1 MRLAASVQPDADAF
15 EARLRRREASHDF
28 GVVAGDHH
36 LDAAVG
42 QLLELVVARQHVGH
56 RNTLGDADGQL
67 DLGVKALGTVP
78 LKTEKRGQG
87 VRDVPFSR
95 QLWIEHDDFA
105 EVPPKGWKR
114 LIPGGEVRLRGAGI
128 VRCDEVIKD
137 DSGAIVELRGTL
149 DLESRPGMEGSKR
162 KVKGTIH
169 WVCAKQAVPAEFRL
183 FDRLFTVENPD
194 LDDDGKTYIAW
205 GYRDIRIAELND
217 TLDDIIPGTERA
229 PFGPESIMGEGAHF
243 LKINGMYY
251 IISAW
256 YAGGF
261 RMPCARAKSP
271 FGPYE
276 IHPSISTCEAFGIT
290 QGYRLRSDKGGKF
303 DISAPDPSR
312 DGIATAIH
320 QGGIVDTK
328 SGEWWGYSMMDAN
341 SIGRLTCLSPI
352 SWVDGWPMF
361 GLPGNV
367 GRTPRTWV
375 KPTTGAR
382 TKPSSPYTRSDSF
395 KGPKIANA
403 WQWNHHPDDSKWSL
417 KTRRGWLSLTPQTSP
432 DFWHAKNTLTQRAI
446 GPKST
451 VTVTIDSAKLIPGD
465 VAGLGLLNHP
475 HGWIGIRRSINGEH
489 QLTMFH
495 QETGNETSVALPKPV
510 IQLRA
515 ECDFLSEMAT
525 FSWSVDGLTWQVLG
539 SPFRMVFQLRT
550 FQGVR
555 YALFAYNTLGNS
567 GGRADFTNF
576 TVHEPAPRGLMNA
589 IPYGQLITIEN
600 AISGHTLAASG
611 QRLISIPASNDNGT
625 SFRIIDVNNGR
636 VAIQHVNTG
645 CFGLLQQF
653 NGGHLLDVFYPGVFP
668 GFAQLFILHK
678 RLQYFLAVFNLAGQ
692 FLALRNPLYLLL
704 QNVLVQQQGVRHR
717 LSAALQFFAHLGTV
731 LPTGHMPSQ
740 TCHRLFAH
748 SGYAAH
754 IGGFVQRFYQLS
766 QCPRGAG
773 AGVSFGQCT

>member
-1 MRLAASVQPDADAF
+1 MPEPLSPTSWTADNGNGTFSNPLFFDEFSDPDMIRVGSDYYLTGTTMHTSPGLPVLHSKDLVSWTLLSYASD
-15 EARLRRREASHDF
+15 R
-28 GVVAGDHH
+28 
-36 LDAAVG
+36 
-42 QLLELVVARQHVGH
+42 
-56 RNTLGDADGQL
+56 L
-67 DLGVKALGTVP
+67 DLGPAFRLDNDKDIYGRGIWAPSFRHHNGVFYIFANVTGFPTLVYSASKATGPWKRT
-78 LKTEKRGQG
+78 TMKRG
-87 VRDVPFSR
+87 F
-95 QLWIEHDDFA
+95 HDLS
-105 EVPPKGWKR
+105 V
-114 LIPGGEVRLRGAGI
+114 
-128 VRCDEVIKD
+128 
-137 DSGAIVELRGTL
+137 
-149 DLESRPGMEGSKR
+149 
-162 KVKGTIH
+162 
-169 WVCAKQAVPAEFRL
+169 L
-183 FDRLFTVENPD
+183 F
-194 LDDDGKTYIAW
+194 DDDGKTYIAW
-205 GYRDIRIAELND
+205 GYRDIRIAQLNE
-217 TLDDIIPGTERA
+217 TLDDIIPGTEQA

-276 IHPSISTCEAFGIT
+276 IIDSISTGEAFGIT

-303 DISAPDPSR
+303 DVSAPDPRR

-328 SGEWWGYSMMDAN
+328 NGEWWGYSMMDAN

-352 SWVDGWPMF
+352 AWQDGWPMF
-361 GLPGNV
+361 GLPGNI

-382 TKPSSPYTRSDSF
+382 TKPTAPYTRSDSF
-395 KGPKIANA
+395 KGPKLANV

-475 HGWIGIRRSINGEH
+475 YAWIGVRRVSMSEH
-489 QLTMFH
+489 HLTMFH
-495 QETGNETSVALPKPV
+495 QESGTETGIPLPKPV

-525 FSWSVDGLTWQVLG
+525 LSWSLDGSTWQVLG

-567 GGRADFTNF
+567 GGRADFSNF
-576 TVHEPAPRGLMNA
+576 TVHEPAPRGTMTP
-589 IPYGQLITIEN
+589 IPYGKVVRIEN
-600 AISGHTLAASG
+600 ATSGHTLAASG
-611 QRLISIPASNDNGT
+611 QRLISIQASTDNGT
-625 SFRIIDVNNGR
+625 RFRIIDVKNGR
-636 VAIQHVNTG
+636 IALQHVDTG
-645 CFGLLQQF
+645 GLVTVSGVGNASKISLQKSRAGDRQAF
-653 NGGHLLDVFYPGVFP
+653 QWTETIHGDILLLSVSGHRNL
-668 GFAQLFILHK
+668 QLFPDGNVAATAEGTTFDNK
-678 RLQYFLAVFNLAGQ
+678 NGARLGINL
-692 FLALRNPLYLLL
+692 
-704 QNVLVQQQGVRHR
+704 V
-717 LSAALQFFAHLGTV
+717 SD
-731 LPTGHMPSQ
+731 SQ
-740 TCHRLFAH
+740 EA
-748 SGYAAH
+748 
-754 IGGFVQRFYQLS
+754 
-766 QCPRGAG
+766 
-773 AGVSFGQCT
+773 